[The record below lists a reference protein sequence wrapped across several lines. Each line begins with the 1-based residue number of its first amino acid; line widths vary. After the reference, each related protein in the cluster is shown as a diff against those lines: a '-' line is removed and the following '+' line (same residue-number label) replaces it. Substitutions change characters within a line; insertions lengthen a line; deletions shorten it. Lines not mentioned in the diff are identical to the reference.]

1 MRVRNDVSFSDKH
14 VVLILI
20 VINYNFNAFF
30 ISQTDS
36 YPGDLFA

>member
-14 VVLILI
+14 VVLI
-20 VINYNFNAFF
+20 VINYNSNAY
-30 ISQTDS
+30 ICQTDS

>member
-20 VINYNFNAFF
+20 VINYNSNAY
-30 ISQTDS
+30 ICQTDS